1 MTDLF
6 DFLEARI
13 TDDEAAIKEIGEPST
28 TTDAWS
34 GVPPVG
40 HPIRL
45 LSELAAK
52 RQILADHA
60 PDAQAALSPTVRP
73 CRQCTA
79 SRDRAR
85 VTIDWDVDAR
95 VEAPCD
101 TVRILGTVYADH
113 PDYQEDWRP

>member
-6 DFLEARI
+6 DFLDARI
-13 TDDEAAIKEIGEPST
+13 NDDEAAIKELSVPA
-28 TTDAWS
+28 DDRP

-40 HPIRL
+40 HPDRL
-45 LSELAAK
+45 LAELSAK
-52 RQILADHA
+52 RQIIADHA

-79 SRDRAR
+79 SRNHDR
-85 VTIDWDVDAR
+85 VTVDWDVDAR

-101 TVRILGTVYADH
+101 TVRILGTVYGDH
-113 PDYQEDWRP
+113 PDYREDWRP